1 MLYWLMLLCE
11 VLLAGAA
18 VTMTAL
24 WSMPA
29 AVILGVFLCVALL
42 FIRPALRTERVLRER
57 ARRVVH
63 GKRLPRVEAQIP
75 VRPSDLEGGEVAR
88 LFEGTGLLGERTAR
102 RSAACATLLS
112 LDRRDIL
119 KIVMEED
126 KAMLLLPVSE
136 QKERLAPYETAL
148 LRMFEKAAKGA
159 QSVRLSV
166 FREYASRHI
175 RAMQHALDRA
185 DRALTERLLR
195 RGLFVKKK
203 VGKKS
208 VLALSAKGAQQAA
221 LWREYYR
228 YLCNAPARQARRSNR
243 FLSRRRQSGCLP
255 SCATGFCWITC
266 LSRRSFGRASG
277 YIPGLRRRILRSA
290 RSFMKSSTFC
300 SATAPRIITGMIG
313 LPKSTTRRERRAG
326 SAAAGEKTTPEKRF
340 RFPGVS
346 FIAERLLRP

>member
-18 VTMTAL
+18 VTLTAL

-29 AVILGVFLCVALL
+29 AVILGVFLCVVLL

-63 GKRLPRVEAQIP
+63 GKRLPRVEVQIP

-88 LFEGTGLLGERTAR
+88 LFEGAGLLGERTAR
-102 RSAACATLLS
+102 RSSACATLLS
-112 LDRRDIL
+112 LDRRGIL

-126 KAMLLLPVSE
+126 KALVLLPAPE

-203 VGKKS
+203 AGKKS

-228 YLCNAPARQARRSNR
+228 YLCNAPARQDLDVEDAGLFRPQIEQILVEAEAAGLFTIVRDRILLDYMFEPAQLWPSER
-243 FLSRRRQSGCLP
+243 VYSGLAAPHSPFRTELYEIIDLLLSYGTSHYHGDD
-255 SCATGFCWITC
+255 WITEEHDE
-266 LSRRSFGRASG
+266 A
-277 YIPGLRRRILRSA
+277 
-290 RSFMKSSTFC
+290 
-300 SATAPRIITGMIG
+300 
-313 LPKSTTRRERRAG
+313 
-326 SAAAGEKTTPEKRF
+326 
-340 RFPGVS
+340 
-346 FIAERLLRP
+346 